1 LARKISTKTKRIGK
15 RVRQERTTPAL
26 RGIKVLDMTW
36 VGPGPFCTTLLG
48 DLGAEVIKIHES
60 HPEQRGGLILQ
71 VFPNSSDFP
80 GFRNCKTMG
89 LNLKT
94 KEGRKIFYD
103 LSKTADV
110 VIEGSRPGVM
120 KRLGIDYAA
129 IKKMNPAIVYASLTG
144 YGQDGPY
151 RNLVGH
157 DINYISIGGLL
168 GITGTAGGEPVI
180 PGIPI
185 ADFAGGG
192 LSAAVAILAALMARE
207 RTGKGQFIDVSITD
221 TMVGLMSIWINPYLN
236 WGIAC
241 QRGETWLSGQWPWYN
256 VYEAKDGK
264 YISIGAL
271 EAGFYANLCQ
281 LLGREDFIE
290 HQYAEGEKRDEIFHY
305 FKKTFL
311 TKTRDDWVRILR
323 QKDTCVAPVYSIE
336 ELVSDPQLLHRGVIH
351 EMPHPTM
358 GRVKQV
364 GPILKLSDSPFKARN
379 WSTRFGQHTAEIM
392 RTLGYEATS
401 IEALRQ
407 KGVIS

>member
-1 LARKISTKTKRIGK
+1 M
-15 RVRQERTTPAL
+15 Q
-26 RGIKVLDMTW
+26 GIKVLDMTW

-48 DLGAEVIKIHES
+48 DLGAEVIKIHEP
-60 HPEQRGGLILQ
+60 HPERRGGLILQ
-71 VFPNSSDFP
+71 VFPNSPDFP
-80 GFRNCKTMG
+80 GFRNCKTLG

-94 KEGRKIFYD
+94 EEGNNIFYD

-110 VIEGSRPGVM
+110 VIDGSRPGVM
-120 KRLGIDYAA
+120 KRLGIDYAT

-192 LSAAVAILAALMARE
+192 LSAAVAILAALMVRE
-207 RTGKGQFIDVSITD
+207 RTGKGQFVDVSITD
-221 TMVGLMSIWINPYLN
+221 AIVGLMSIWINPYLA

-241 QRGETWLSGQWPWYN
+241 ERGKTWLSGQWPWYN
-256 VYEAKDGK
+256 VYETKDRK

-271 EAGFYANLCQ
+271 EAGFYDNLCQ

-290 HQYAEGEKRDEIFHY
+290 HQYAEGEKREEIFQY

-311 TKTRDDWVRILR
+311 TKTRDEWVKILR
-323 QKDTCVAPVYSIE
+323 QKDTCVAPVHSID
-336 ELVSDPQLLHRGVIH
+336 ELVSDPQLLARGMIR
-351 EMPHPTM
+351 EMPHPVL
-358 GRVKQV
+358 GKVKQV
-364 GPILKLSDSPFKARN
+364 GFMFKLLNSPPQIRN
-379 WSTRFGQHTAEIM
+379 WSTRFGQHTEEIM
-392 RTLGYEATS
+392 LELGYDSAK
-401 IEALRQ
+401 IKALRK